1 MIEEDTININIVI
14 ADRPYRL
21 KIKPQE
27 EEVVRKAAKK
37 INTQIK
43 SLQNTYDAKDKQD
56 YLAMS
61 ILMTTSE
68 LINLE
73 ANQTDENEQII
84 SEISML
90 DNQLCRIINAAQ
102 Q

>member
-1 MIEEDTININIVI
+1 MITEDTISINIVV

-37 INTQIK
+37 INEQLRN
-43 SLQNTYDAKDKQD
+43 LQNTYDAKDKQD

-61 ILMTTSE
+61 ILMNTTE
-68 LINLE
+68 LLNLK
-73 ANQTDENEQII
+73 ANQSHEDENLI
-84 SEISML
+84 SEISTL
-90 DNQLCRIINAAQ
+90 DKHLSDILPAAE
-102 Q
+102 